1 MQFYYLHFGGRGC
14 IMYLQGKERAL
25 KNLSKKIK
33 KVLTNN
39 STYGII
45 IIERDRKVVDTM
57 KDKWLWLDMD
67 GTFADPYGVNG
78 WLDDLINLRTRP
90 YTEAKPIYNMVDF
103 LLLLVEL
110 KQRGWKIGI
119 ISWLSKDPN
128 AEYGERVTKAKKEWL
143 LSWCMDIVL
152 DKVLIVPYGQ
162 CKADTCIQFC
172 YGVLADDEEQNRNTW
187 DLGDTIDANKNLLEE
202 LAKLL

>member
-1 MQFYYLHFGGRGC
+1 
-14 IMYLQGKERAL
+14 
-25 KNLSKKIK
+25 
-33 KVLTNN
+33 
-39 STYGII
+39 
-45 IIERDRKVVDTM
+45 
-57 KDKWLWLDMD
+57 
-67 GTFADPYGVNG
+67 
-78 WLDDLINLRTRP
+78 
-90 YTEAKPIYNMVDF
+90 MVDF

-119 ISWLSKDPN
+119 ISWLSKDPD

-162 CKADTCIQFC
+162 CKADICRQFG
-172 YGVLADDEEQNRNTW
+172 YGILADDEEQNRNAW

>member
-1 MQFYYLHFGGRGC
+1 MMTREICF
-14 IMYLQGKERAL
+14 
-25 KNLSKKIK
+25 
-33 KVLTNN
+33 
-39 STYGII
+39 
-45 IIERDRKVVDTM
+45 
-57 KDKWLWLDMD
+57 DMD
-67 GTFADPYGVNG
+67 GTIANLYGVNG
-78 WLDDLINLRTRP
+78 WLDDITNKSARP
-90 YTEAKPIYNMVDF
+90 YAQAEPIYNMVDF

-119 ISWLSKDPN
+119 ISWLSKNPD

-162 CKADTCIQFC
+162 CKADTCRQFG
-172 YGVLADDEEQNRNTW
+172 YGVLADDEEQNRNAW